1 MKRRSRRSI
10 AAAPFKRSVRSAA
23 EGAPDWARRFTAS
36 LSTPGLLTGTL
47 FFAASLSPSLLPRA
61 WGMQGVVSGLA
72 LASGYSIGVVYRWLW
87 SYLELPLPAARTQR
101 VILWCAGALSVA
113 TALVF
118 LWQASEWQ
126 NSIRRLMELE
136 PVDTRR
142 PFRVGAIAI
151 LLFGLF
157 LAVARLFHLTFRL
170 VSERLGR
177 GVPRRVANLVGL
189 VLAGTIFWSVLDGV
203 LFRFTLESADASFQ
217 RVDAAMET
225 AGEPPSAPLR
235 TGSAASLVDW
245 HDLGRTGRDFV
256 SSGPGSEDL
265 DAFFDG
271 EETVEPRR
279 VYVGLNAA
287 ETIADR
293 VALALRE
300 LERVGAFER
309 SVLIVVTPT
318 GTGWV
323 DPAAMSAVEYLHRGD
338 VASVAVQYS
347 YLPSWMSLLVEPQY
361 GAETA
366 DALFDAVYSR
376 WTELPADDRPELYLH
391 GLSLGALNSQQASDF
406 YDIIADPFDG
416 ALWTGPPFRSETWR
430 SITRQRH
437 PDSPAW
443 LPRFRDGS
451 IVRFMNQN
459 GMSSPPGAEWGPV
472 RMLYLQYASD
482 PITFF
487 EPEALYRSP
496 EWMEEPRGPD
506 VTDELRWYPVV
517 TVMQLAADLAVGD
530 SAPPG
535 YGHVFAAEDYID
547 AWLEVTDPPG
557 WTADRIERL
566 KKLHAPE
573 G

>member
-1 MKRRSRRSI
+1 M
-10 AAAPFKRSVRSAA
+10 ATEPLKRSVRNAA
-23 EGAPDWARRFTAS
+23 AGAPEWARRFTAS

-47 FFAASLSPSLLPRA
+47 LFAASLSPSLLPRDWA
-61 WGMQGVVSGLA
+61 MQGIVSGLA
-72 LASGYSIGVVYRWLW
+72 LASGYGIGVVYRWVW
-87 SYLELPLPAARTQR
+87 SYLELPLPAPRTQR
-101 VILWCAGALSVA
+101 IILWCAAGVSVA

-142 PFRVGAIAI
+142 PVRVGGIAV
-151 LLFGLF
+151 LLFSVA
-157 LAVARLFHLTFRL
+157 LALARLFHLTFRF
-170 VSERLGR
+170 VSGRLGR

-189 VLAGTIFWSVLDGV
+189 VLAVAVFWSVLDGV
-203 LFRFTLESADASFQ
+203 FFRYALEAADRSFQ

-225 AGEPPSAPLR
+225 DLEPPTEPMR

-245 HDLGRTGRDFV
+245 RSLGRTGRDFV
-256 SSGPGSEDL
+256 SSGPRSEDL

-271 EETVEPRR
+271 NQTAEPLR

-287 ETIADR
+287 ETIEER
-293 VALALRE
+293 VALALQE

-323 DPAAMSAVEYLHRGD
+323 DPKAMSAVEYLHRGD

-347 YLPSWMSLLVEPQY
+347 YLPSWLSLLVEPQY
-361 GAETA
+361 GADTA

-391 GLSLGALNSQQASDF
+391 GLSLGALNSQQATDF

-430 SITRQRH
+430 SLTRQRD
-437 PDSPAW
+437 PASPAW

-459 GMSSPPGAEWGPV
+459 GTSSPPAAEWGPV

-487 EPEALYRSP
+487 EPAALYRTP
-496 EWMEEPRGPD
+496 EWMEEPRGPEIAE
-506 VTDELRWYPVV
+506 ELRWYPVV
-517 TVMQLAADLAVGD
+517 TMMQLAADLAVGD
-530 SAPPG
+530 TAPPG
-535 YGHVFAAEDYID
+535 YGHVYAFEDYID

-557 WTADRIERL
+557 WTAEGIERL
-566 KKLHAPE
+566 KALHVDQR
-573 G
+573 